1 MTHPFFGEGRKP
13 RIFGHRGFVSPEREA
28 AGIVENSR
36 EAIAAAFAAG
46 AEIVE
51 SDCQLTSDGRVVLFH
66 DATLTRVLGDTRR
79 TATVSHAELAELMAP
94 HGGLIALDET
104 LTEFPEGKFNIDMKA
119 AAVAEPGGA
128 VIGALAPQRVLIG
141 SFSDTYR
148 LRAVAA
154 ATAAAGGRVIP
165 ATGAG
170 QRAIVQVLAA
180 VTTRSRAL
188 MDRAFAGIDA
198 VQVPERQ
205 GPVRVVTRA
214 LVREAHARGV
224 EVHVWTVNDP
234 DKMRE
239 LVEFGVDGIITDRT
253 DLAVSALWASP

>member
-1 MTHPFFGEGRKP
+1 MTHPFFVEGRKP
-13 RIFGHRGFVSPEREA
+13 RVFGHRGFISSEHEA

-36 EAIAAAFAAG
+36 EAIAAAFTAG

-66 DATLTRVLGDTRR
+66 DPTLTRVLGDTRR

-94 HGGLIALDET
+94 HGGLITLDEA

-128 VIGALAPQRVLIG
+128 VIGALAPQRVLIS
-141 SFSDTYR
+141 SFSDSYR

-154 ATAAAGGRVIP
+154 ATAAGGGTVRP

-170 QRAIVQVLAA
+170 QRGIVQVLAA

-188 MDRAFAGIDA
+188 IDRAFAGIDA
-198 VQVPERQ
+198 VQVPEYQ
-205 GPVRVVTRA
+205 GPVRVLTGA
-214 LVREAHARGV
+214 LLREAHTRGV

-234 DKMRE
+234 GKMRE
-239 LVEFGVDGIITDRT
+239 LLAFGVDGIITDRA
-253 DLAVSALWASP
+253 DLAVEVVRG